1 MEKKAGKD
9 RRKAMEKVLVV
20 GAGFM
25 GSGIAQV
32 SAQAGYQVHLM
43 DIHAAVT
50 ERALKDI
57 RWSVEKLEAKGLL
70 REPPQKVLAR
80 ISTEKDLSS
89 ASEVDWVIEAALE
102 VEELKRGIF
111 QELDRISR
119 PETPL
124 ATNTSSI
131 PITRLAENTRLPER
145 VLGLHFFGPVP
156 LMRLVEIVKGE
167 KTSQEIFERG
177 VAFVQSLGKTPV
189 RVQRDIPC
197 FVMNRIF
204 SAAFREAV
212 DLVDQ
217 GIVSPEDVDVGMRL
231 GYGWNA
237 GPFEIADNAG
247 LDTYVRIAQTMRALG
262 VGHLVPSSNL
272 IERMVVEGRLGR
284 KAGKGFYR
292 YSLEGKRLPW
302 ENKENK

>member
-1 MEKKAGKD
+1 MEKI
-9 RRKAMEKVLVV
+9 LVV

-32 SAQAGYQVHLM
+32 SAQAGYRVYLM
-43 DIHAAVT
+43 DIET
-50 ERALKDI
+50 SITDRALREI
-57 RWSVEKLEAKGLL
+57 RRSVEKLETKGLL
-70 REPPQKVLAR
+70 REPSQAVLAR
-80 ISTEKDLSS
+80 ISPEKDLSNG
-89 ASEVDWVIEAALE
+89 SEVDWVIEAALE
-102 VEELKRGIF
+102 DEKLKRNIF
-111 QELDRISR
+111 QKLDRISR

-131 PITRLAENTRLPER
+131 PITRLAENTRRPER

-156 LMRLVEIVKGE
+156 LMELVEVVKGE
-167 KTSQEIFERG
+167 KTSPEIFERG
-177 VAFVQSLGKTPV
+177 VAFVKSLGKTPV
-189 RVQRDIPC
+189 RVQRDIPG

-217 GIVSPEDVDVGMRL
+217 GIVNPEEVDAGMRL

-247 LDTYVRIAQTMRALG
+247 LDTCARVGQSMRTLG
-262 VGHLVPSSNL
+262 VGHLTPSSNL
-272 IERMVVEGRLGR
+272 IERMVAEGRLGR
-284 KAGKGFYR
+284 KTGKGFYR
-292 YSLEGKRLPW
+292 YSPEGKRLPG
-302 ENKENK
+302 EKKDNR